1 MPNVNALKILI
12 PVIFTVVI
20 IGFIAKLGYD
30 NQNLTQRNEKL
41 RTLTSELLSKNNDL
55 AATIKNLA
63 DRIGEQNRIV
73 ATETKRRAAAEMK
86 QQGLQDE
93 VKDAL
98 RDSKPS
104 VMLVPD
110 DVVERLREQAD
121 SVRNG
126 ADATPA
132 NTSKPAK

>member
-1 MPNVNALKILI
+1 MPNLNALKILI
-12 PVIFTVVI
+12 PVIFTVII

-63 DRIGEQNRIV
+63 DRIGEQNKIV
-73 ATETKRRAAAEMK
+73 ATETKRRAAAEMR

-98 RDSKPS
+98 RESKPS
-104 VMLVPD
+104 VVLVPD
-110 DVVERLREQAD
+110 DVVDRLREQAD

-126 ADATPA
+126 ADTSPA
-132 NTSKPAK
+132 NTSKPVK

>member
-1 MPNVNALKILI
+1 MPNLNALKILI
-12 PVIFTVVI
+12 PVIFTVII

-126 ADATPA
+126 TDATPA

>member
-1 MPNVNALKILI
+1 MPNLNALKILI
-12 PVIFTVVI
+12 PVIFTVII

-41 RTLTSELLSKNNDL
+41 RTLTNELLSKNNDL

-63 DRIGEQNRIV
+63 ERIGEQNKIV

-93 VKDAL
+93 VKTAL
-98 RDSKPS
+98 RDSTCN
-104 VMLVPD
+104 VVVVPD
-110 DVVERLREQAD
+110 DVTDKLREQAD

-126 ADATPA
+126 ADTSPA

>member
-1 MPNVNALKILI
+1 MQNMNVIRILI
-12 PVIFTVVI
+12 PVIFVVII

-30 NQNLTQRNEKL
+30 NQILTQRNERL
-41 RTLTSELLSKNNDL
+41 RLQNTELMSKNTDL
-55 AATIKNLA
+55 AGTIKTLA
-63 DRIGEQNRIV
+63 AHVGEQNEIV
-73 ATETKRRAAAEMK
+73 RAETKRRAAAEMK

-98 RDSKPS
+98 RESKPS

-121 SVRNG
+121 SVRSGKG
-126 ADATPA
+126 A
-132 NTSKPAK
+132 TSADTGKPAK

>member
-1 MPNVNALKILI
+1 MPNLNALKILI
-12 PVIFTVVI
+12 PVIFTVII

-86 QQGLQDE
+86 QQGLQNE

-98 RDSKPS
+98 RDNTCS
-104 VMLVPD
+104 VVVVPD
-110 DVVERLREQAD
+110 DVTGKLREQAD

-126 ADATPA
+126 ADASPA
-132 NTSKPAK
+132 NTSKPVK

>member
-1 MPNVNALKILI
+1 MPGVNALKILI
-12 PVIFTVVI
+12 PVIFTVII

-30 NQNLTQRNEKL
+30 NQSLTDSNERL
-41 RTLTSELLSKNNDL
+41 RTLNSELLSKNNDL

-63 DRIGEQNRIV
+63 DRVGEQNQIV
-73 ATETKRRAAAEMK
+73 AAETKRRAAAEMK

-98 RDSKPS
+98 RESKPS

-110 DVVERLREQAD
+110 DVVERLRQQAD

-126 ADATPA
+126 SD
-132 NTSKPAK
+132 TSSSDTSQPAK

>member
-1 MPNVNALKILI
+1 MPNLNALKILI
-12 PVIFTVVI
+12 PVIFTVII

-98 RDSKPS
+98 RESKPS
-104 VMLVPD
+104 VVLVPD

-126 ADATPA
+126 ADASPA

>member
-1 MPNVNALKILI
+1 MPNLNALKILI
-12 PVIFTVVI
+12 PVIFTVII

-63 DRIGEQNRIV
+63 ERIGEQNKIV

-86 QQGLQDE
+86 QQGLQGE
-93 VKDAL
+93 VKTAL
-98 RDSKPS
+98 RDSTCN
-104 VMLVPD
+104 VVVVPD
-110 DVVERLREQAD
+110 DVTDKLREQAD

-126 ADATPA
+126 ADTSPA

>member
-1 MPNVNALKILI
+1 MPNLNALKILI
-12 PVIFTVVI
+12 PVIFTVII

-98 RDSKPS
+98 RESKPS
-104 VMLVPD
+104 VVLVPD
-110 DVVERLREQAD
+110 DVVDRLREQAD

-126 ADATPA
+126 ADASPA
-132 NTSKPAK
+132 NTSKPVK

>member
-1 MPNVNALKILI
+1 MPNLNALKILI
-12 PVIFTVVI
+12 PVIFTVII

-98 RDSKPS
+98 RESKPS
-104 VMLVPD
+104 VVLVPD
-110 DVVERLREQAD
+110 DVVDRLREQAD

-126 ADATPA
+126 ADTSPA

>member
-1 MPNVNALKILI
+1 MPNLNALKILI
-12 PVIFTVVI
+12 PVIFTVII

-73 ATETKRRAAAEMK
+73 AIETKRRAAAEMK

>member
-1 MPNVNALKILI
+1 MPNLNALKILI
-12 PVIFTVVI
+12 PVIFTVII

-98 RDSKPS
+98 RESKPS
-104 VMLVPD
+104 VVLVPD

-126 ADATPA
+126 ADASPA
-132 NTSKPAK
+132 ITSKSAK